1 MCKAVFEEQH
11 RHTISFALERFCLK
25 EKNASEEAAPEN
37 AITVLSRYIGHAL
50 DNHHVREMRHRD
62 RRNEDEVFQDTASK
76 TAYEIYSNPRF
87 AAANGNF
94 RMSFKDAILRHYHNR
109 LENDPI
115 NINAVSARAASAA
128 GISSPS
134 AGAAGIS
141 SPSITRMVDRT
152 CLKATRKMID
162 PSSTPRTKK
171 RACIVRVALAE
182 CNQSFVSIIEDTLP
196 ACLQEALNVCLL
208 QASLQE

>member
-1 MCKAVFEEQH
+1 MDAMDAMDVVVGAFTSIAQA
-11 RHTISFALERFCLK
+11 RRQARGNNVPS
-25 EKNASEEAAPEN
+25 NEN
-37 AITVLSRYIGHAL
+37 FV
-50 DNHHVREMRHRD
+50 
-62 RRNEDEVFQDTASK
+62 
-76 TAYEIYSNPRF
+76 SNSS
-87 AAANGNF
+87 N
-94 RMSFKDAILRHYHNR
+94 RHYRNR

-152 CLKATRKMID
+152 RLKATRKMID

-171 RACIVRVALAE
+171 RACIVHVALAE

-196 ACLQEALNVCLL
+196 ACSQEALNVCLL